1 MVGTLYLLAG
11 ILAAL
16 LLVLLFVLIQRR
28 KRNYAIPKIKNKKGV
43 FVNENGIDV
52 ESGHL
57 GSRDFFRGTGKE
69 EFETVCMSEELREQT
84 FGLRR
89 KQVRLTELGEGTVYQ
104 SVFASGLIIGRKGM
118 EQDGYP
124 CLTIP
129 DASISGR
136 HCRIFMHGNTVYVE
150 DMGSTNKT
158 VLNGRTVISAQPVQN
173 GDVLRLGRKEF
184 RFEMW

>member
-1 MVGTLYLLAG
+1 MVGALCLLAA

-16 LLVLLFVLIQRR
+16 LLGLLFVIIRRR
-28 KRNYAIPKIKNKKGV
+28 KRNYVILKGKSKKGV

-57 GSRDFFRGTGKE
+57 GSHDFFRGTGKE

-89 KQVRLTELGEGTVYQ
+89 KQIRLTEIREGSVYQ
-104 SVFASGLIIGRKGM
+104 SVFASGLMIGRKGM

-124 CLTIP
+124 CMIIP
-129 DASISGR
+129 DGSISGR
-136 HCRIFMHGNTVYVE
+136 HCRIFVHGNTVYVE

-158 VLNGRTVISAQPVQN
+158 LLNGRTVVSAQPVQN
-173 GDVLRLGRKEF
+173 GDVLKLGRKEF
-184 RFEMW
+184 RLEMW